1 MTRSFAR
8 SPKRFNQGLS
18 LIELMV
24 SLTIGLILMIAV
36 ISAYLGSAG
45 AGRMAEAQGRMNEDA
60 NAALTILAQQ
70 LRMAG
75 NNPKKPNYTDVPPV
89 NPVYGTSTFTVRG
102 CEGGFSD
109 VATAASIP
117 ALTCAGGAS
126 SSPDAVAISYEADR
140 YNTVPLA
147 SGAPSDCLGQELK
160 EPNVALFTANRS
172 ISNGVTSTGQ
182 VVTYTVAD
190 NRYYVAT
197 SPPSVIPS
205 LYCRG
210 NGGTGANSLGQP
222 LVENVEDLQLT
233 YGTALSNA
241 TATLA
246 VAGYLDAANVTTEAS
261 LALLATDQS
270 RWSKVVTVRVCI
282 VVRSEALV
290 APSLASA
297 RYTKCN
303 GDLENSPPDLH
314 LRRAYSTTV
323 VLRNRL
329 TL

>member
-1 MTRSFAR
+1 MKQAQIRSF
-8 SPKRFNQGLS
+8 KRFNRGLS

-60 NAALTILAQQ
+60 NAALTILTQQ

-75 NNPKKPNYTDVPPV
+75 NNPKQPNYTDVPPR
-89 NPVYGTSTFTVRG
+89 NPVYGTSTFIVRG
-102 CEGGFSD
+102 CDGGFSD
-109 VATAASIP
+109 VATAANIP

-126 SSPDAVAISYEADR
+126 TRPDAIAISYEADR

-147 SGAPSDCLGQELK
+147 NFSPTDCLGQGLVD
-160 EPNVALFTANRS
+160 PTNALFTANRS
-172 ISNGVTSTGQ
+172 VSNGVTSTVQ
-182 VVTYTVAD
+182 AVTYTVAD
-190 NRYYVAT
+190 NRFYVGT
-197 SPPSVIPS
+197 STSSTTPS

-210 NGGTGANSLGQP
+210 NGGTGANAAGQP
-222 LVENVEDLQLT
+222 LVENVEDLQLL
-233 YGTALSNA
+233 YGTAVSTA
-241 TATLA
+241 TSTLA
-246 VAGYLDAANVTTEAS
+246 VAGYLDAASVVSNAG
-261 LALLATDQS
+261 LALLATDQD
-270 RWSKVVTVRVCI
+270 RWSKVVTVRICI

-290 APSLASA
+290 VSNTVSA
-297 RYTKCN
+297 QYVKCD
-303 GDLENSPPDLH
+303 GTVETSPPDLR